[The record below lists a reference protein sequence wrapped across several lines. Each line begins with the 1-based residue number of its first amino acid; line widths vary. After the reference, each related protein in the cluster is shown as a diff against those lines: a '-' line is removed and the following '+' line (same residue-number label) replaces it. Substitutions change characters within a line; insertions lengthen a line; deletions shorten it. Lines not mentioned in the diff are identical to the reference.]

1 MPTPS
6 ASWTAARWHQLF
18 CACQQ
23 QLVAYLAGKT
33 GSRDEA
39 QELAQETWLRLADA
53 PPQLPDG
60 SSPTLEAARAYLFA
74 TAKHLAIDRLR
85 QRGAQQR
92 CMDDWA
98 QLQPEAEGDVADRAM
113 YRQALAVVERT
124 IADLPERMQAA
135 LLAHRLHGERQADIA
150 DRLQVSLNTVE
161 RDLMQADA
169 CLEAALLRWRGGV
182 EAGLQASSRKRRRRA
197 LGALLGAAGM
207 ASAAWPAWQM
217 WSRRVLW
224 QGELASATG
233 VQRSLELP
241 DGSVLRVD
249 AASRV
254 ALTYRAD
261 LRQAQLLEG
270 AAFFAVARDAARP
283 FVVEAGP
290 LRVTVLGTRFGVELE
305 PDAVRVQVESGQVR
319 VEHAATGRS
328 QLLQDSQSLRIP
340 LDGGAGD
347 TDGAAWQPQLQQR
360 PAAWREGELVFEQEP
375 LGRVV
380 HRLGRYT
387 RRRLVV
393 EEGAA
398 QLAISGHVR
407 IAQAER
413 WLRGLPQFAPV
424 QVSVLDDGGLRIA
437 RRGGRAEP

>member
-1 MPTPS
+1 
-6 ASWTAARWHQLF
+6 
-18 CACQQ
+18 
-23 QLVAYLAGKT
+23 
-33 GSRDEA
+33 
-39 QELAQETWLRLADA
+39 LR
-53 PPQLPDG
+53 
-60 SSPTLEAARAYLFA
+60 S
-74 TAKHLAIDRLR
+74 
-85 QRGAQQR
+85 
-92 CMDDWA
+92 
-98 QLQPEAEGDVADRAM
+98 
-113 YRQALAVVERT
+113 
-124 IADLPERMQAA
+124 
-135 LLAHRLHGERQADIA
+135 HRLHGERQADIA
-150 DRLQVSLNTVE
+150 RRLQVSLNTVE

-182 EAGLQASSRKRRRRA
+182 DARTQAFAGKRRRRA
-197 LGALLGAAGM
+197 LGALLGVAGM
-207 ASAAWPAWQM
+207 ACAAWPAWQM

-224 QGELASATG
+224 QTELASATG
-233 VQRSLELP
+233 VQRRLELP

-283 FVVEAGP
+283 FVVEAGS

-319 VEHAATGRS
+319 VEHVATGRS
-328 QLLQDSQSLRIP
+328 LLLEDSQSLRIP
-340 LDGGAGD
+340 MDGGDA
-347 TDGAAWQPQLQQR
+347 DGTAWRPQPQQR
-360 PAAWREGELVFEQEP
+360 PAAWREGELVFDQEP

-387 RRRLVV
+387 HRRLVV

-437 RRGGRAEP
+437 RRGG

>member
-1 MPTPS
+1 
-6 ASWTAARWHQLF
+6 
-18 CACQQ
+18 
-23 QLVAYLAGKT
+23 
-33 GSRDEA
+33 
-39 QELAQETWLRLADA
+39 
-53 PPQLPDG
+53 
-60 SSPTLEAARAYLFA
+60 
-74 TAKHLAIDRLR
+74 
-85 QRGAQQR
+85 
-92 CMDDWA
+92 
-98 QLQPEAEGDVADRAM
+98 
-113 YRQALAVVERT
+113 
-124 IADLPERMQAA
+124 
-135 LLAHRLHGERQADIA
+135 
-150 DRLQVSLNTVE
+150 
-161 RDLMQADA
+161 MQADA

-182 EAGLQASSRKRRRRA
+182 EAGLQASSRKRRRA
-197 LGALLGAAGM
+197 LGALLGVAGM
-207 ASAAWPAWQM
+207 ACAAWPAWQM

-340 LDGGAGD
+340 WTAGQEMPTALPGSRSSSNGPRPGARANWSSSRSRWAASC
-347 TDGAAWQPQLQQR
+347 TVWAATRGAAWWWRRARRNWPSAAMCALPR
-360 PAAWREGELVFEQEP
+360 PSAGCAGCRSSPRCRSACWTTAGCGLR
-375 LGRVV
+375 
-380 HRLGRYT
+380 
-387 RRRLVV
+387 
-393 EEGAA
+393 GAA
-398 QLAISGHVR
+398 GARSREVFSGFW
-407 IAQAER
+407 E
-413 WLRGLPQFAPV
+413 
-424 QVSVLDDGGLRIA
+424 
-437 RRGGRAEP
+437 

>member
-1 MPTPS
+1 MPTPT

-23 QLVAYLAGKT
+23 QLVSYLAGKT
-33 GSRDEA
+33 GNRDEA

-60 SSPTLEAARAYLFA
+60 SPPTLEAARAYLFA

-92 CMDDWA
+92 GMDDWA

-113 YRQALAVVERT
+113 YRQALAVVEQT
-124 IADLPERMQAA
+124 IAGLPERMQAA
-135 LLAHRLHGERQADIA
+135 LLAHRLHGEKQADIA
-150 DRLQVSLNTVE
+150 RDLQVSLNTVE

-169 CLEAALLRWRGGV
+169 CLEAALLRWRGGMD
-182 EAGLQASSRKRRRRA
+182 AGQQAHAKSRRRRA
-197 LGALLGAAGM
+197 LGALLGVAGM
-207 ASAAWPAWQM
+207 ACAGWPAWQM

-233 VQRSLELP
+233 VQRRLELP

-283 FVVEAGP
+283 FVVDAGQV
-290 LRVTVLGTRFGVELE
+290 RVTVLGTRFGVELE
-305 PDAVRVQVESGQVR
+305 PDGVLVQVESGQVR
-319 VEHAATGRS
+319 VEHLATGRS
-328 QLLQDSQSLRIP
+328 LLLQGSQSLRMP
-340 LDGGAGD
+340 MDAQAAGS
-347 TDGAAWQPQLQQR
+347 AALQPQAQQR
-360 PAAWREGELVFEQEP
+360 PAAWREGELVFDQEP

-380 HRLGRYT
+380 HRLDRYT
-387 RRRLVV
+387 PRRLEVD
-393 EEGAA
+393 EGAA

-413 WLRGLPQFAPV
+413 WLRSLPQFAPV
-424 QVSVLDDGGLRIA
+424 QVSVLEDGGLRIA
-437 RRGGRAEP
+437 RRAG